1 MPLPP
6 RRTTDAHGARC
17 LPLLPR
23 RTTDAH
29 GARCFCLP
37 PSRCCCLIVMSN
49 SASGSEHL
57 ATTVNAGLHLV
68 LEKCRMYLDQIMPL
82 AEQPRR
88 TLLLVAEHDAS
99 AWNGARCCCWPREGG
114 GCMDAMPDGVRPFE
128 SLIKTAQ
135 GSSGRARCSGRAELS
150 SMRMLP
156 LAPCAGR
163 YCLAR
168 SRCCLPP
175 SGMPLHDRWRLL
187 REQDAADNRRAGG
200 YCLTAMPKSASPSEN
215 LTTTAQRTSG
225 RAMCSRNAGL
235 PSMSSDTR
243 KPPGR
248 MLAQARSNSKRMCWQ
263 V

>member
-1 MPLPP
+1 MPSSCERRCLPLPP

-68 LEKCRMYLDQIMPL
+68 LEKCRMYLDQIIPL

-156 LAPCAGR
+156 LAPAQDGTTWHGAG
-163 YCLAR
+163 
-168 SRCCLPP
+168 
-175 SGMPLHDRWRLL
+175 
-187 REQDAADNRRAGG
+187 AAYRRAA
-200 YCLTAMPKSASPSEN
+200 CRCMTAGACCASRM
-215 LTTTAQRTSG
+215 LRTTAGQEAT
-225 RAMCSRNAGL
+225 A
-235 PSMSSDTR
+235 
-243 KPPGR
+243 
-248 MLAQARSNSKRMCWQ
+248 
-263 V
+263 